1 LSTMNIPLFN
11 VIKPYLFTSHM
22 VTWKEFF
29 DFKVN
34 DANEAIIGSIQYP
47 EKIIKSAIVLVVHI
61 VGFVA
66 AGIWFFRKKDVLS

>member
-1 LSTMNIPLFN
+1 MNIPLFN
-11 VIKPYLFTSHM
+11 LIKPYLFTSHM

-47 EKIIKSAIVLVVHI
+47 DKIIRSALVLVLHI
-61 VGFVA
+61 IIFVVG
-66 AGIWFFRKKDVLS
+66 GIWYFRKKDVLS